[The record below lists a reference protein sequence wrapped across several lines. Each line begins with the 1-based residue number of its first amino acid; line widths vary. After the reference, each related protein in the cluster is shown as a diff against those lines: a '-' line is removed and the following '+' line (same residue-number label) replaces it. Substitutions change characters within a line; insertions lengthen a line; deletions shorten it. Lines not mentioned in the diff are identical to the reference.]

1 MQGFSNLLPVLSEA
15 LADPAE
21 TTTASHPGRP
31 RRILQL
37 KQGLTIR
44 RERSGDSWILRFS
57 GPEARK
63 GGLIDD
69 VLDQV
74 ERWFQPE

>member
-1 MQGFSNLLPVLSEA
+1 
-15 LADPAE
+15 
-21 TTTASHPGRP
+21 
-31 RRILQL
+31 LQL

-44 RERSGDSWILRFS
+44 RERSGDGWILRFS

-63 GGLIDD
+63 GGLVDD
-69 VLDQV
+69 VLDHV